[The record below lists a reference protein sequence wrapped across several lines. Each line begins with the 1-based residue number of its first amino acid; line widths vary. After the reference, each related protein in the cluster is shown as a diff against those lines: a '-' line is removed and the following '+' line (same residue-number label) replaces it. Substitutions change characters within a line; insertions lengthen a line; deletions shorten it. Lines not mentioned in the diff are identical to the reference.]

1 MNRDELKNLIRQM
14 LNEAPLGSFTTIGDF
29 EKGAS
34 YKDTRDRSAVSHPA
48 TVQKVTDMLKNTTV
62 DFDFYFVNKPGLRQF
77 SEKGKVPYEFI
88 FKPFP
93 EGLGLTHEEMGDKTI
108 NTDNI
113 TVFFVSNTAADKIPM
128 TAWTIV
134 HRVGHAM
141 NRTPQFQDYTK
152 WLDNE
157 FDELLAI
164 YGKQKVSRT
173 YDNDYKKIRTYELAK
188 GRLFELIGTMN
199 SARTGRLHLRPY
211 EFYYELFV
219 QYLKGGKKDNEKD
232 DKIKFNPLTPNILV
246 GFGPHGKKS
255 IASTQNLEE
264 AQAKLDMIANT
275 IPYYLN
281 NVLYAN
287 VGKIFVM

>member
-1 MNRDELKNLIRQM
+1 MIKLIDL
-14 LNEAPLGSFTTIGDF
+14 LNEAPIGTYTTIGDF
-29 EKGAS
+29 KKGAS
-34 YKDTRDRSAVSHPA
+34 YKDTRDRVAVSHPT
-48 TVQKVTDMLKNTTV
+48 TVQKVTDMLKNTEV

-93 EGLGLTHEEMGDKTI
+93 EGLGLTHEELGDKTI

-157 FDELLAI
+157 FNELLKI
-164 YGKQKVSRT
+164 YGKSKESTR
-173 YDNDYKKIRTYELAK
+173 YGNDDYKKSRTFDLAK
-188 GRLFELIGTMN
+188 GRLFNHIGTMR
-199 SARTGRLHLRPY
+199 SARDAKLSRRY
-211 EFYYELFV
+211 FEFYYELFV
-219 QYLKGGKKDNEKD
+219 QYLKDGKIIFK
-232 DKIKFNPLTPNILV
+232 PLTKNILV
-246 GFGPHGKKS
+246 GYGPYGSKS
-255 IASTQNLEE
+255 IASTQNLSE
-264 AQAKLDMIANT
+264 AQEKLDSIANT
-275 IPYYLN
+275 IPYFIN
-281 NVLYAN
+281 DVLGAN
-287 VGKIFVM
+287 TGDIFVM